1 MPEGI
6 VIRLVMIAVAVI
18 ALTLLTMYYVNNPAS
33 PPDHSK
39 AEPFE
44 SKNATVPT
52 EKGTIHPTPQE
63 TAKTKSAPDANLVM
77 PSDSGMHT
85 SYTELKV
92 NDFNNANG
100 RIDDNKMND
109 RKFAPVGG
117 YPKKTPTIEDLLPLD
132 MANSK
137 WAQVNPQ
144 NDPQGVKGKNFL
156 IPSEQL
162 IGINTQGSSLKNP
175 NMQLRSEPPNPRDI
189 VGPWNQSSFEPDL
202 LRRPL
207 E

>member
-6 VIRLVMIAVAVI
+6 AIRLVMIAVAVI
-18 ALTLLTMYYVNNPAS
+18 ALTLLTMHYFNNPATPTV
-33 PPDHSK
+33 PPQ
-39 AEPFE
+39 AEPFQTAH
-44 SKNATVPT
+44 ATVPS
-52 EKGTIHPTPQE
+52 EKGSSSSRPIPQE
-63 TAKTKSAPDANLVM
+63 TSKVTTVSDANLVM

-85 SYTELKV
+85 SYTELKP
-92 NDFNNANG
+92 NEFNSSNRYTG
-100 RIDDNKMND
+100 DKRHGSDG
-109 RKFAPVGG
+109 V

-132 MANSK
+132 MADSK

-144 NDPQGVKGKNFL
+144 NDPQGIKGKNFL

-175 NMQLRSEPPNPRDI
+175 NMQLRSEPPNPRDV

-202 LRRPL
+202 LRKPL